1 MFWRKRSVKA
11 SVVQPECK
19 MPNLSG
25 VDFPLINRL
34 IVRLLVPES
43 GISRKAKLY
52 RTSFVRLQDK
62 AIREYR
68 QAREAFLADIADH
81 GRQMHF
87 IEFTDHL
94 ENCINA
100 TSRLFRLLER
110 IKSERES
117 PSFPKELRRFVE
129 TKSPSVEGVRNA
141 VEHMDKEIR
150 FDRVTPGKPIA
161 LTVNKNG
168 DSVLASN
175 CELSFQDLA
184 KVLEKFNEIA
194 LYILRIKQ
202 MPTS

>member
-1 MFWRKRSVKA
+1 
-11 SVVQPECK
+11 
-19 MPNLSG
+19 MPDLSG

-43 GISRKAKLY
+43 GISSKAKLY

-68 QAREAFLADIADH
+68 QAREALLADIQ
-81 GRQMHF
+81 QMRF
-87 IEFTDHL
+87 IEFTDHM
-94 ENCINA
+94 ETCINA
-100 TSRLFRLLER
+100 TLRLFKLLER
-110 IKSERES
+110 LKSERES

-129 TKSPSVEGVRNA
+129 TKSRSVKGVRDA
-141 VEHMDKEIR
+141 VEHMDEEIQ
-150 FDRVTPGKPIA
+150 FDRVTPGKPVA

-168 DSVLASN
+168 DGVLASS

-194 LYILRIKQ
+194 LYILKIK
-202 MPTS
+202 